1 MFMKSEC
8 HDCVR
13 LRSELAA
20 RTHLHFKLKGKLD
33 IAAIVQDAATTET
46 LSRELVQSA
55 RDLGDIRDQ
64 IDQHQQAAHRDQG
77 AT

>member
-1 MFMKSEC
+1 MKSKC
-8 HDCVR
+8 PDCVR

-20 RTHLHFKLKGKLD
+20 RTHLHFKLKGKLEV
-33 IAAIVQDAATTET
+33 AAIVQDADTTET

-64 IDQHQQAAHRDQG
+64 IEEHEQAEHRSQG